1 MFTRFH
7 SSASMLDKAIIACVA
22 AMLGFNAL
30 VFAQQLQAAPALA
43 LTQVEAAAE
52 QA

>member
-1 MFTRFH
+1 MFSKPL
-7 SSASMLDKAIIACVA
+7 SSASTLDKAIVACVA

-30 VFAQQLQAAPALA
+30 VIAQQLQAAPALA
-43 LTQVEAAAE
+43 LTQVEAAAS